1 MESVIGY
8 KNGLRLSAVEF
19 RCKLAEDSNNEIR
32 KQATLILKKMK
43 EKGAGNRVIE
53 VVRSKQ
59 SLKGSIVK

>member
-1 MESVIGY
+1 M
-8 KNGLRLSAVEF
+8 
-19 RCKLAEDSNNEIR
+19 CKVAEDSNDEIR